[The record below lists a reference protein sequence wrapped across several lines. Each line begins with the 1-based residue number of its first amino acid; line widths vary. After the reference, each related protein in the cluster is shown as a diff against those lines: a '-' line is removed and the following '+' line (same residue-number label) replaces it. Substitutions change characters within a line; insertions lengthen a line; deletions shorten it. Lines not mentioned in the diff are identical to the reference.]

1 MKVHWHVVSSFPLYV
16 NIYIYIFLLI
26 HRLRTDISGGIYAYV
41 TFEYADFSN
50 ISPIVYRDR
59 FLQRRKKKKREKG
72 HSGTNRMEKV

>member
-1 MKVHWHVVSSFPLYV
+1 M
-16 NIYIYIFLLI
+16 NIYIYVFLLI